1 MNTKVLRASG
11 DADYW
16 NHIRAAAAALAS
28 GQIVVFP
35 TETVYGVGVNAADPA
50 ALERL
55 RRLKGRTDGKP
66 FTVHI
71 GSRSR
76 LEDFVPGLQGLG
88 RRLVDKAW
96 PGPLTLIF
104 HVADPLQ
111 TGIVREHGPQTA
123 SALYYQG
130 DIGLRCPDDRVAA
143 DLLTETRLPVVA
155 ASANLAGGQAA
166 VDVHEALEA
175 LGDEVDL
182 ALDGGRSRYARAST
196 IVRVRR
202 DGYDLVRE
210 GVIDARTLRRLAQVG
225 FLLVC
230 AGNTCRSPMAEAMLK
245 RLLAERLGCPGDKL
259 AERGYHVE
267 SAGLSAMDGIPA
279 SPEAVRVLAARGV
292 DLSGHRSRALTPE
305 MLGRA
310 DFIYVMTSGQAQA
323 AARMSPSAA
332 GRLRRIDDQDIEDPI
347 GGDEREYAA
356 CADRIEA
363 ALRRRL
369 EEAAF

>member
-1 MNTKVLRASG
+1 MKTTVLKVTGGAEYREQ
-11 DADYW
+11 
-16 NHIRAAAAALAS
+16 IRLAAAALAS
-28 GQIVVFP
+28 GRIVVFP

-50 ALERL
+50 ALDRL

-71 GSRSR
+71 GSRS
-76 LEDFVPGLQGLG
+76 LVEHFVPDLQGLG
-88 RRLVDKAW
+88 RRLVDKAL

-104 HVADPLQ
+104 HVADPLEAR
-111 TGIVREHGPQTA
+111 IVREHGPAVA
-123 SALYYQG
+123 SALYYEG

-143 DLLTETRLPVVA
+143 DFLTESRLPVVA
-155 ASANLAGGQAA
+155 ASANPAGGRAA

-202 DGYDLVRE
+202 DGYELVRE
-210 GVIDARTLRRLAQVG
+210 GVIDARTLRRLAQVS

-230 AGNTCRSPMAEAMLK
+230 AGNTCRSPMAEGILR
-245 RLLAERLGCPGDKL
+245 RLLAERLGCDEDALGD
-259 AERGYHVE
+259 RGYHVE
-267 SAGLSAMDGIPA
+267 SAGVSAMEGIPA
-279 SPEAVRVLAARGV
+279 SPEAVRVLAGRGV
-292 DLSGHRSRALTPE
+292 DLSRHRSRALTPE

-310 DFIYVMTSGQAQA
+310 DFIYVMTSGQAEA
-323 AARMSPSAA
+323 VARIMPSAVD
-332 GRLRRIDDQDIEDPI
+332 RLRRIDDQDVEDPI
-347 GGDEREYAA
+347 GGNESEYAA

-369 EEAAF
+369 EEAAL